1 MNTYLARTRAWP
13 LRIYYDARCPLCERE
28 LGALARHDVHGRLLL
43 VDCSGLDF
51 ADADAARAGLAAD
64 LLMRR
69 IHACDADGRWL
80 AGIDVFEA
88 AYRAIGLASIARAW
102 AHPLLRP
109 LWDRLYP
116 WIADHRMGL
125 SRLGL
130 DRPFGWLVGQLSRR
144 AAARANAAQARC
156 ALGACETDLCTPA
169 DAPAAITPASAATPP
184 AREPVR

>member
-1 MNTYLARTRAWP
+1 MKTPRKARATPVSWP

-28 LGALARHDVHGRLLL
+28 LCALARHDVHQRLVL
-43 VDCSGLDF
+43 VDCSGAAFD
-51 ADADAARAGLAAD
+51 DADVARAGLDPA

-69 IHACDADGRWL
+69 IHAIDAKGRWL
-80 AGIDVFEA
+80 AGIPVFEA
-88 AYRAIGLASIARAW
+88 AYRAVGLERMAGTW

-130 DRPFGWLVGQLSRR
+130 DRPFGWLVERAARR
-144 AAARANAAQARC
+144 AAARAAQGQATC
-156 ALGACETDLCTPA
+156 AEGACGVAEDG
-169 DAPAAITPASAATPP
+169 APAALPPATPVP
-184 AREPVR
+184 RAAVQ